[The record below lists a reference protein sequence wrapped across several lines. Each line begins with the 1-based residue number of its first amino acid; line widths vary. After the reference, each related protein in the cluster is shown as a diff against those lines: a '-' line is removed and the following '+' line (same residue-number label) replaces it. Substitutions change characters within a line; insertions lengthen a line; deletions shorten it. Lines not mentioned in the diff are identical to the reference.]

1 MTAELA
7 LPSPVDDLAAM
18 NPALRVAFEGLVAD
32 GIPANTE
39 RTYRNLYGRF
49 DQWCARQGLQSQPV
63 TGAALGGYI
72 THLSSQPESVQ
83 PSTLRHLV
91 SVIAAREKAAGR
103 GGLSGTVAVVADR
116 AIRGHVQRREYGA
129 AQKAYPLVFGRIRDV
144 AQELDYNTFIGLR
157 AGLIL
162 SLGYSGAM
170 RVSEQAAL
178 RLGDVTPRLG
188 GLNLHFWKSKT
199 DQTGRGEDR
208 PIPAGNSVL
217 TDPVTRLR
225 EYLEALESF
234 GFDISDPTL
243 PLLRAVTS
251 KGEPRPL
258 LVRKDK
264 RERERAYGG
273 LVGDSIGR
281 IISATCRL
289 AGFPQW
295 ESVSGHSLRAGF
307 ATACA
312 FQQSPHI
319 PLSAWADHGRWVVT
333 SSVPMLYV
341 RDANLVLNNP
351 LQFVGV

>member
-7 LPSPVDDLAAM
+7 LPSPVSPVDDLSAM
-18 NPALRVAFEGLVAD
+18 SPALRATFEGLVSD
-32 GIPANTE
+32 GIAANTE
-39 RTYRNLYGRF
+39 RTYRNLYNRF
-49 DQWCARQGLQSQPV
+49 DQWCAEQGLQSQPV

-72 THLSSQPESVQ
+72 AHLSSRAESVQ

-103 GGLSGTVAVVADR
+103 GGLPGTVAVVADK
-116 AIRGHVQRREYGA
+116 AIRGHVQRREYSA
-129 AQKAYPLVFGRIRDV
+129 AQKALPLVPRDLREMALGLDFG
-144 AQELDYNTFIGLR
+144 TFIGLR

-170 RVSEQAAL
+170 RVGEQAAL
-178 RLGDVTPRLG
+178 RLGDVTPRTG
-188 GLNLHFWKSKT
+188 GLAVHFWKSKT
-199 DQTGRGEDR
+199 DQGGRGEDR
-208 PIPAGNSVL
+208 PIPAGPFVL

-225 EYLEALESF
+225 EYLEALASF
-234 GFDISDPTL
+234 GFDITDPAL
-243 PLLRAVTS
+243 PLLRGVTS

-258 LVRKDK
+258 LVQKG
-264 RERERAYGG
+264 RAYGG
-273 LVGDSIGR
+273 LTGDSIGR
-281 IISATCRL
+281 IIRATCRL
-289 AGFPQW
+289 GGHAQW

-312 FQQSPHI
+312 FQQNPHI

-351 LQFVGV
+351 LQFVSV